1 MHWLLDH
8 EKREY
13 RQLKTTLESLTKK
26 NEELNND
33 DNWIIEQAKMAETQR
48 KIYEINLMV
57 KSLEEFNSNI
67 EQIKKVP
74 IIHLNFDLMIFVKYV
89 LPVY

>member
-13 RQLKTTLESLTKK
+13 RQFKTTLESLTKK
-26 NEELNND
+26 NEELNDD
-33 DNWIIEQAKMAETQR
+33 DNWMIEQAKLAEQQR

-74 IIHLNFDLMIFVKYV
+74 IVNLN
-89 LPVY
+89 

>member
-13 RQLKTTLESLTKK
+13 RQLKTTLESLSKK
-26 NEELNND
+26 NEESND
-33 DNWIIEQAKMAETQR
+33 DDDWIIEQAKMAEQQR
-48 KIYEINLMV
+48 KVHELNLMV

-67 EQIKKVP
+67 ERIKKV
-74 IIHLNFDLMIFVKYV
+74 F
-89 LPVY
+89 

>member
-26 NEELNND
+26 NEELKDD
-33 DNWIIEQAKMAETQR
+33 DNWIIEQAKLAEQQQ
-48 KIYEINLMV
+48 KVYKINLMI
-57 KSLEEFNSNI
+57 KSIEDFNSNI
-67 EQIKKVP
+67 ERIKKV
-74 IIHLNFDLMIFVKYV
+74 
-89 LPVY
+89 